1 MREIGYHKGLWQK
14 KIENFEITI
23 YEGTEEALEQ
33 RKKEISPDFIKS
45 EFVITECK
53 WGLFDFQTMFPNLA
67 KYLSANLA
75 ISET

>member
-1 MREIGYHKGLWQK
+1 MREIWYHKGLWQK
-14 KIENFEITI
+14 KIENSEITI
-23 YEGTEEALEQ
+23 YKGTKEALEQ
-33 RKKEISPDFIKS
+33 RKKEVSQDFFES